1 MAHRA
6 GLSAGRKAAASGDPS
21 VPALPAARSSVRL
34 FASRLRV
41 RQSLSAPGQEPGCM
55 PSRPGARALRQ
66 DGRVAECVFCE
77 ILSGERKA
85 HVVLEDPIA
94 IAFLDAR
101 PVFKGH
107 VLLVPRAHVP
117 TFADLAEECIGPVFS
132 LAKRLAVAMEAGLG
146 AAGSVVAMNNL
157 VSQSEPHQH
166 VRVMTRDRQ
175 DGLRGVFWTR
185 TKYESDHDV

>member
-1 MAHRA
+1 
-6 GLSAGRKAAASGDPS
+6 
-21 VPALPAARSSVRL
+21 
-34 FASRLRV
+34 
-41 RQSLSAPGQEPGCM
+41 M

-117 TFADLAEECIGPVFS
+117 TFADLAEECIGPFFS

-146 AAGSVVAMNNL
+146 AAGSFVAMNNR
-157 VSQSEPHQH
+157 VSQSVPHLH
-166 VRVMTRDRQ
+166 VHVVPRNHK
-175 DGLRGVFWTR
+175 DGLRGFFWPR
-185 TKYESDHDV
+185 TKYESDDEARDYADRLRAVLDG